1 VRVPDDAGR
10 TPSVRNRPAALDE
23 NFEDETA
30 PAARPWTAPET
41 RDDWRVE
48 PSPQRPSAE
57 PVPGDDR
64 EADRQAFPEPPQA
77 PKSRHWRW
85 LIAAII
91 AVIIIAGASY
101 FGWYWYTTLRWL
113 ETTDDSYTAAD
124 MTVIA
129 PQVAG
134 YVDKLFVTD
143 NEHVKAG
150 QMLVRIDPRDYAA
163 AVAKAEANVNSAEAD
178 IRNID
183 AKIALQ
189 KSVIAQSR
197 ADVAAA
203 EANLTFARQENTR
216 FQELA
221 QRGYATVQRAQQA
234 QADLLAKQAALQHDQ
249 GAVEA
254 ATRQLDVLN
263 TERDKAQAAL
273 RSASAALEAARLD
286 LSRTDIHSPID
297 GGVGDLAVRVGQYVQ
312 PGTRLMTIVPL
323 GSRIYVVANFKE
335 TQIERMFRGEQVDIT
350 ADAFPDVHLHGTV
363 ASLAPGSG
371 AQFALLP
378 PENATG
384 NFTKIVQRVPV
395 RIELH
400 DDGSPVFR
408 QLRPGLS
415 VTTTVDTRTAP
426 PPGALGLFPTTGAE

>member
-1 VRVPDDAGR
+1 
-10 TPSVRNRPAALDE
+10 
-23 NFEDETA
+23 
-30 PAARPWTAPET
+30 
-41 RDDWRVE
+41 
-48 PSPQRPSAE
+48 
-57 PVPGDDR
+57 
-64 EADRQAFPEPPQA
+64 
-77 PKSRHWRW
+77 
-85 LIAAII
+85 
-91 AVIIIAGASY
+91 
-101 FGWYWYTTLRWL
+101 
-113 ETTDDSYTAAD
+113 
-124 MTVIA
+124 M
-129 PQVAG
+129 
-134 YVDKLFVTD
+134 
-143 NEHVKAG
+143 
-150 QMLVRIDPRDYAA
+150 
-163 AVAKAEANVNSAEAD
+163 
-178 IRNID
+178 
-183 AKIALQ
+183 
-189 KSVIAQSR
+189 
-197 ADVAAA
+197 
-203 EANLTFARQENTR
+203 
-216 FQELA
+216 
-221 QRGYATVQRAQQA
+221 QRAQQA

-273 RSASAALEAARLD
+273 RRASAALEAARLD

>member
-1 VRVPDDAGR
+1 MPDDAGR
-10 TPSVRNRPAALDE
+10 MPPVRQRPATFGEGLG
-23 NFEDETA
+23 
-30 PAARPWTAPET
+30 R
-41 RDDWRVE
+41 
-48 PSPQRPSAE
+48 E
-57 PVPGDDR
+57 PVPAAERWNEPNRPDEWRVAPDPARERPPAEPLVPENR
-64 EADRQAFPEPPQA
+64 EAAGRPAPQT
-77 PKSRHWRW
+77 PKRRRW
-85 LIAAII
+85 IV
-91 AVIIIAGASY
+91 AVIVLTVLLGGAGY
-101 FGWYWYTTLRWL
+101 FGRYWYTTLRWL
-113 ETTDDSYTAAD
+113 ETTDDAYTAAD

-134 YVDKLFVTD
+134 YVNKLLVTD
-143 NEHVKAG
+143 NQHVKAG
-150 QMLVRIDPRDYAA
+150 QLLVQIDPRDYAA

-183 AKIALQ
+183 AQIALQ

-203 EANLTFARQENTR
+203 QANLTFAEQENTR

-234 QADLLAKQAALQHDQ
+234 RADLLAKQAALQHEQ
-249 GAVEA
+249 GALDA
-254 ATRQLDVLN
+254 ATKQLDVLS
-263 TERDKAQAAL
+263 TQRDKAEASL
-273 RSASAALEAARLD
+273 RSARAVLDAAKLD
-286 LSRTDIHSPID
+286 LSRTEIKSPID

-335 TQIERMFRGEQVDIT
+335 TQIARMFRGEQVDIT
-350 ADAFPDVHLHGTV
+350 VDAFPDIHLHGTV
-363 ASLAPGSG
+363 ESLAPGSG

-400 DDGSPVFR
+400 DEGSPVFNR
-408 QLRPGLS
+408 LRPGLS
-415 VTTTVDTRTAP
+415 VTATVDTRTAP
-426 PPGALGLFPTTGAE
+426 PVGASGLFPMTGGE